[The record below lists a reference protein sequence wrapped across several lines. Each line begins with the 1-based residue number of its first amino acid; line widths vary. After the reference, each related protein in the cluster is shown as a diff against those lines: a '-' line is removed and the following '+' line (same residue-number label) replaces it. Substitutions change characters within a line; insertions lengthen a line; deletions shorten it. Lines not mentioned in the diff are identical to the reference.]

1 MSIKKY
7 KLPSATSFP
16 HRQWPDKKVTKAPK
30 WCSVDLRDG
39 NQALP
44 DPMTPEK
51 KLEYFKLLCSIGFKE
66 IEVGFPSASQDE
78 YDFIR
83 MLIEDNHIPDDVY
96 IMGLTQMRPHLI
108 EKTVN
113 SFRGCKKGIIHAYIA
128 PSDLH
133 MKQVFGLTSD
143 ELIQTAVSST
153 ELIKKLSESLKGSD
167 IRYEFSPEE
176 FTDTSLQFSLE
187 LCNKVFDAW
196 EKASPEKPIIFN
208 LPATVER
215 LLPSQY
221 ADMIEIFNNEIN
233 NRESIIISLHT
244 HNDQGMAVA
253 ATELGLMAGADRVE
267 GTLFGHGE
275 RTGNVD
281 LVICINNYFARG
293 INPNINLSNLPMIA
307 NKVESLTGMP
317 IYYRQPY
324 SGDYAFTAFSGSHQ
338 DAINKGMKKL
348 QEAPKLFGQSWKVPY
363 LHIDPNDIGRKY
375 EKLIRINSQSG
386 KGGVSWVLE
395 QDYNIELPK
404 KIQLE
409 LSNYVQKFS
418 EKVQREV
425 SSNEVYEIFLDN
437 FVNPLGN
444 YKLIGYWP
452 RPDDKDPTFIH
463 GEVHIEIDNEL
474 HKIKSDGNGPISAFV
489 GAIRQLIDLEFV
501 VENYHEQSVGKGA
514 DAKALAIVP
523 LKIKNSHEIYGI
535 GIDSNIDQAAVRAI
549 VSCLNRLNKGLN

>member
-7 KLPSATSFP
+7 KPPLITNFSE
-16 HRQWPDKKVTKAPK
+16 RQWPDNLVTKAPL

-44 DPMTPEK
+44 DPMTPEQ

-78 YDFIR
+78 FDFIR
-83 MLIEDNHIPDDVY
+83 MLIEENHIPDDVY

-113 SFRGCKKGIIHAYIA
+113 SFKGCKKGIIHAYIA

-133 MKQVFGLTSD
+133 MKQVFELTKS
-143 ELIQTAVSST
+143 ELIETAISAT
-153 ELIKKLSESLKGSD
+153 KQIRQLSDLLSDSD

-176 FTDTSLQFSLE
+176 FTDTSLEFSID
-187 LCNKVFDAW
+187 LCNKVYEAW
-196 EKASPEKPIIFN
+196 GKASSSEPIIFN

-215 LLPSQY
+215 LLPNQY
-221 ADMIEIFNNEIN
+221 ADMIEIFSKKIS
-233 NRESIIISLHT
+233 NRDSIIISLHT

-281 LVICINNYFARG
+281 LVICINNYYARG
-293 INPNINLSNLPMIA
+293 IETGIDLTNLPAIA

-324 SGDYAFTAFSGSHQ
+324 SGSYAFTAFSGSHQ

-348 QEAPKLFGQSWKVPY
+348 NDAPKLFNQSWKVPY
-363 LHIDPNDIGRKY
+363 LHIDPMDIGRKY
-375 EKLIRINSQSG
+375 EKLIRIT
-386 KGGVSWVLE
+386 KGDV
-395 QDYNIELPK
+395 
-404 KIQLE
+404 
-409 LSNYVQKFS
+409 
-418 EKVQREV
+418 
-425 SSNEVYEIFLDN
+425 
-437 FVNPLGN
+437 
-444 YKLIGYWP
+444 
-452 RPDDKDPTFIH
+452 KDIT
-463 GEVHIEIDNEL
+463 E
-474 HKIKSDGNGPISAFV
+474 
-489 GAIRQLIDLEFV
+489 
-501 VENYHEQSVGKGA
+501 
-514 DAKALAIVP
+514 
-523 LKIKNSHEIYGI
+523 
-535 GIDSNIDQAAVRAI
+535 
-549 VSCLNRLNKGLN
+549 